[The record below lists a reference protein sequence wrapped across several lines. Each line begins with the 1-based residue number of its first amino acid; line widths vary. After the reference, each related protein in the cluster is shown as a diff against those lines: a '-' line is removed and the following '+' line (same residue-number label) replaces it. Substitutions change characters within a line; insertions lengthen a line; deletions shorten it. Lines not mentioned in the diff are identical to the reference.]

1 VQAAMFQAGNAPLL
15 AEVEKVCRSMQKL
28 LAPAA

>member
-1 VQAAMFQAGNAPLL
+1 VQAAMFQAGNGPPI
-15 AEVEKVCRSMQKL
+15 AEVEKVCRDMKRL